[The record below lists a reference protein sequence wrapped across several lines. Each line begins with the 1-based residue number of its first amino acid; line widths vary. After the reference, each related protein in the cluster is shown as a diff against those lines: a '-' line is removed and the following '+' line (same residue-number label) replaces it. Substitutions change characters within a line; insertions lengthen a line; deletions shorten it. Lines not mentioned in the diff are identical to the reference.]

1 MTKTQ
6 KRHLVSWLITFIS
19 AFLTPFTAWLTM
31 LNPNSSEAFA
41 LWVISLCI
49 AWVTTWLR
57 AVIKLYNENY
67 LDEKRKYS
75 RWDTD

>member
-31 LNPNSSEAFA
+31 LNPNSNEAFS

-49 AWVTTWLR
+49 AWATTGLR
-57 AVIKLYNENY
+57 ALIKLYNENY
-67 LDEKRKYS
+67 LDK
-75 RWDTD
+75 